1 MRRIICGIMNDFDNI
16 RLGKFTPKM
25 QMLYM
30 DIIAS
35 LGQSIDPVV
44 RDYIFGV
51 GPELDLDWVMM
62 VANYITLELI
72 KYSYDEKDTKYPLR
86 HFLNYSVDSDQSE
99 RMMHSRII
107 KYVQKYR
114 GQELKNLGYS
124 PEEISNND
132 IMKSMNTM
140 EEKLDGYRMTA
151 MNFFEHNN
159 IHDLQVIKAI
169 VERRIVSV
177 KKISNTTFEEIFQE
191 YDDFVEELI
200 KRSEKSDED
209 LVFSSIA
216 MFTLEWKY
224 PIEFFYLMSKLME
237 EHGIESIDT
246 DMIAMLCTRV
256 CIESQFGGSVTMD
269 SRMVKERQLF
279 LFTLINKDVDFYDK
293 ISLSNLIREII
304 VMVTQYKEISTTKEG
319 ELYKDWF
326 KNQSSIEDWASFFRN
341 YDIFSI
347 WERKEWSKKRIKYMR
362 GLFDT
367 FLLKK

>member
-1 MRRIICGIMNDFDNI
+1 M
-16 RLGKFTPKM
+16 
-25 QMLYM
+25 
-30 DIIAS
+30 
-35 LGQSIDPVV
+35 
-44 RDYIFGV
+44 
-51 GPELDLDWVMM
+51 
-62 VANYITLELI
+62 
-72 KYSYDEKDTKYPLR
+72 
-86 HFLNYSVDSDQSE
+86 
-99 RMMHSRII
+99 
-107 KYVQKYR
+107 
-114 GQELKNLGYS
+114 
-124 PEEISNND
+124 
-132 IMKSMNTM
+132 
-140 EEKLDGYRMTA
+140 
-151 MNFFEHNN
+151 
-159 IHDLQVIKAI
+159 
-169 VERRIVSV
+169 ERRIVSV